1 MDVDDGAGDY
11 RVECKGEKNS
21 PGAWGSTSAW
31 LIPTA
36 LEIVV
41 DVQWWWRLTV
51 DVRTDALCVITRMDR
66 KKEKEVSG
74 HFVPVRQCLACLFAR
89 GIDG

>member
-1 MDVDDGAGDY
+1 MDDGAGDY
-11 RVECKGEKNS
+11 RVECKGKKNS

-41 DVQWWWRLTV
+41 DVQWWWRLTE
-51 DVRTDALCVITRMDR
+51 RMRCV
-66 KKEKEVSG
+66 
-74 HFVPVRQCLACLFAR
+74 
-89 GIDG
+89 